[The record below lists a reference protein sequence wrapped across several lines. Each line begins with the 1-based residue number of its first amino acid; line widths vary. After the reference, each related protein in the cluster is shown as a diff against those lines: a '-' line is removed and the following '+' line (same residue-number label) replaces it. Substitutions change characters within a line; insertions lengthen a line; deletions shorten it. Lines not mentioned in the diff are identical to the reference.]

1 VPEIMPFLMFVSF
14 DMPLPLG
21 GTLGVNCVCVK
32 CLTHTGVIAILC
44 IDLGT
49 DMWPAISLA
58 YEHAEVNIMLRKP
71 RNVKVDRLVNARL
84 LSLSYM
90 QIGVIQVE

>member
-1 VPEIMPFLMFVSF
+1 
-14 DMPLPLG
+14 
-21 GTLGVNCVCVK
+21 
-32 CLTHTGVIAILC
+32 VIAILC

>member
-1 VPEIMPFLMFVSF
+1 
-14 DMPLPLG
+14 
-21 GTLGVNCVCVK
+21 
-32 CLTHTGVIAILC
+32 VIAILC

-49 DMWPAISLA
+49 DMWPAISLG

-90 QIGVIQVE
+90 QIGVIQVKRFVRPAHIGLLCASMCV